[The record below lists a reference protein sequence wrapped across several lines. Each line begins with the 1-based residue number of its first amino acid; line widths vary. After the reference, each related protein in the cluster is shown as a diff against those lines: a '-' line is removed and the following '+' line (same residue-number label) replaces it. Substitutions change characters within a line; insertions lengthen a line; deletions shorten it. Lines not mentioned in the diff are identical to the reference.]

1 MNSPN
6 EQDSNSFRALVSA
19 WEDAYV
25 CAVYAYVAVK
35 IPNEPRLLYG
45 RIVSEPTRS
54 GVSATPLKYET
65 EHIVAGRFV
74 NAIGGSDLDTIVT
87 NAKVGTMEAGGGTI
101 SLASE
106 TSGNVSTY
114 FAPIYHP
121 FISDGPRI
129 PSLLVRGLA
138 KHGLLGMAVN
148 SAQLDWELRAAD
160 APFESVDELLGHC
173 GLPMS
178 AQSGDMTTLEV
189 IAKSPALIGTGSVL
203 ARGEAVMECR
213 AARGLDVGRLRLG
226 YRIMGGS
233 VPVVRASITGDKLQ
247 WADEGDV
254 RVAFHRIS
262 VGEAL
267 LVQAFLSYDRVS
279 LHQWWITDPTKHL
292 NPRHAI
298 HQAFDQDQELLRRI
312 LFTPETDKPYAFE
325 GAVSALLSLLGF
337 SVSNYGRIPKLQKG
351 PDIIAVTPLG
361 HVAVVECT
369 VGLLNENDKLAKLVQ
384 RTKLIKTKLAEA
396 GHGRLEVQATIV
408 TPLSRGEVAADL
420 EIAEEHGIAVVCKED
435 LERLASQVALPPN
448 ADRLFTDS
456 RRLIPGSNPSLP
468 FGRVEE

>member
-1 MNSPN
+1 MSSPN

-35 IPNEPRLLYG
+35 IPNESRLLYG
-45 RIVSEPTRS
+45 RIVLEPTRS
-54 GVSATPLKYET
+54 GVSETPLKYET
-65 EHIVAGRFV
+65 EHIVAARFV
-74 NAIGGSDLDTIVT
+74 KAIGGNELDTIIT
-87 NAKVGTMEAGGGTI
+87 NAKLGTMEASGGGTL

-121 FISDGPRI
+121 FISDGPRT

-138 KHGLLGMAVN
+138 KHGLFGMAVN
-148 SAQLDWELRAAD
+148 PAQLDWELRGAD
-160 APFESVDELLGHC
+160 APFESLDELLGHC

-189 IAKSPALIGTGSVL
+189 IAKSPALIGTGSVV
-203 ARGEAVMECR
+203 ARGDAVIECR
-213 AARGLDVGRLRLG
+213 AARGLDVGRLRIG
-226 YRIMGGS
+226 YRILDGS
-233 VPVVRASITGDKLQ
+233 APVVRGSVTGDTLQ
-247 WADEGDV
+247 WQLEGDV
-254 RVAFHRIS
+254 QVAFHRVP
-262 VGEAL
+262 VGQAL
-267 LVQAFLSYDRVS
+267 LVQVFLSYGRVS

-298 HQAFDQDQELLRRI
+298 HQAFDQDQELLRKM

-325 GAVSALLSLLGF
+325 GAISALLSLLGF
-337 SVSNYGRIPKLQKG
+337 SVANYGRIPKLQRG

-384 RTKLIKTKLAEA
+384 RTKLVKVKLAEA
-396 GHGRLEVQATIV
+396 GYGRLEIQSMIV
-408 TPLSRGEVAADL
+408 TPLPRDEVTADVEVAG
-420 EIAEEHGIAVVCKED
+420 EHGIAVICKGD
-435 LERLASQVALPPN
+435 LERMVSQVALPPN
-448 ADRLFTDS
+448 ADRLFADS
-456 RRLIPGSNPSLP
+456 KRLIPGSNPSLP
-468 FGRVEE
+468 FERM